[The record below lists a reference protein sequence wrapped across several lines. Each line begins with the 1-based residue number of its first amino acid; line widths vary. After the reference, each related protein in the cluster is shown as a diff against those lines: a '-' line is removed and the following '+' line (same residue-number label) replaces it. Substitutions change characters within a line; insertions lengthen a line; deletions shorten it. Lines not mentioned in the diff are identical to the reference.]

1 MGKRRGR
8 AARDTAV
15 QGTNDSSIVSKC
27 SMAALGYFPDDFLSC
42 FVTKNSRRAPLI
54 NRGYYI
60 RARAVDQCVRNFL
73 LQTQDS
79 SRRQILS
86 LGAGFDSL
94 YFRLKSD
101 GALKNAVVCE
111 VDFPEVIRRKAALIS
126 RTKELTELVGVSE
139 STRCPSSGLVGLHG
153 DDYMLL
159 GVDLSDLSLL
169 ENGLKQA
176 GLDPGSPTL
185 LLAEV
190 VLTYMDNSQS
200 SAVISWAAD
209 QFQSACFVLYEQIHP
224 EDPFGQVMQKHFCQ
238 LNSRLH
244 ALTQFPDR
252 EAQRKRF
259 LDGGWEECAVLDM
272 NEFYHRFISESERKR
287 IEDLEPFDEF
297 EEWHLKCS
305 HYIIL
310 TASKGG
316 LARTSPPRGSAGFTV
331 ADTPET
337 RGSILAR
344 ECPMAPPHTGP
355 RRFGHKSALLG
366 PDVIISTGGFGE
378 KSGRH
383 GRQRDIH
390 TLIRQGRRWVTGCRH
405 ASEEHWDARLFHTM
419 TWLPDSKC
427 CLVLGGRLS
436 PLHPCSGILCLTWE
450 ESAEGNTCR
459 VAAGPP
465 SPEEEPPPRWR
476 HSATEVVFR
485 GDSYIFVYGGR
496 SPLNAQLEDWHFL
509 HSKKLKWE
517 KIPVEGLVPEGR
529 HSHSACSWK
538 GGALIAG
545 GLGAEGLPLGS
556 VLFLSPAP
564 TGFVWQSFETHPSM
578 VPRYSH
584 TAHVYKGKLLLVGGV
599 WIHSPSVP
607 GVTVIDLSS
616 GQTSEFKINTTSL
629 GWPLMLHNHS
639 SILLPDETSLMVL
652 GGGGNCFSF
661 GTHLN
666 HQPVLLDLAE
676 IL

>member
-1 MGKRRGR
+1 MGKHRGQ
-8 AARDTAV
+8 AGRDTAV

-42 FVTKNSRRAPLI
+42 FVTKKTRRAPLI

-73 LQTQDS
+73 LQTQES
-79 SRRQILS
+79 CRRQILS

-111 VDFPEVIRRKAALIS
+111 VDFPEVVRRKAALIS
-126 RTKELTELVGVSE
+126 RTKQLAELVGVSE

-159 GVDLSDLSLL
+159 GIDLSDLSLL
-169 ENGLKQA
+169 EDGLKQV
-176 GLDPGSPTL
+176 GMDPASPTL

-190 VLTYMDNSQS
+190 VLTYMDNSRS
-200 SAVISWAAD
+200 STVISWAAHH
-209 QFQSACFVLYEQIHP
+209 FQSACFVLYEQIHP

-259 LDGGWEECAVLDM
+259 MD
-272 NEFYHRFISESERKR
+272 R
-287 IEDLEPFDEF
+287 
-297 EEWHLKCS
+297 EWHLKCS

-316 LARTSPPRGSAGFTV
+316 LAQILSSPSSTGFTV
-331 ADTPET
+331 ADIPEICN
-337 RGSILAR
+337 SIPAR
-344 ECPMAPPHTGP
+344 ECPMAQPHTGP
-355 RRFGHKSALLG
+355 RRFGHQSALIG
-366 PDVIISTGGFGE
+366 PGVVISTGGFGE
-378 KSGRH
+378 KNGHHERL
-383 GRQRDIH
+383 RDIH
-390 TLIRQGRRWVTGCRH
+390 ILIRRGQDWVTDCVL
-405 ASEEHWDARLFHTM
+405 ASEDQWDARMFHTM

-436 PLHPCSGILCLTWE
+436 PLQPCSEILRLEWE
-450 ESAEGNTCR
+450 ESAEPNTCR
-459 VAAGPP
+459 VDILTT
-465 SPEEEPPPRWR
+465 SHEEEPPRWR
-476 HSATEVVFR
+476 HSATEVFFR
-485 GDSYIFVYGGR
+485 GDIYLFVYGGR
-496 SPLNAQLEDWHFL
+496 AVVDNVFEDWHFL
-509 HSKKLKWE
+509 HSKKLSWE
-517 KIPVEGLVPEGR
+517 KIPVEGPVPEGR
-529 HSHSACSWK
+529 HSHSACSWE

-545 GLGAEGLPLGS
+545 GLGAKGLPLGS
-556 VLFLSPAP
+556 VLFLKPAP
-564 TGFVWQSFETHPSM
+564 TGFVWQRIETHPSI

-584 TAHVYKGKLLLVGGV
+584 TSHVYNGKLLLVGGV
-599 WIHSPSVP
+599 WIHSLSVP
-607 GVTVIDLSS
+607 GVTVVDLSS
-616 GQTSEFKINTTSL
+616 GQASEFQINTTLL

-639 SILLPDETSLMVL
+639 SILLSDEKSLLVL

-666 HQPVLLDLAE
+666 HQPVLLDLVE
-676 IL
+676 IR